1 MGVYTGLHRRGFLS
15 QVFLA
20 ISLAGISLPTFLIGI
35 LLILVFGVLS
45 QDINAALGFALVPQL
60 PTFGRGDTVQLGW
73 WSTGFLTESGLLA
86 LILPSITLAL
96 FQMTLIMRSEEHTSE
111 LQSLMRISYAVF
123 CLKKNNKQA
132 QNKYL
137 RINLTLIIQKYT
149 N

>member
-20 ISLAGISLPTFLIGI
+20 VSLAGISLPTFLIGI

-96 FQMTLIMRSEEHTSE
+96 FQMTLRSEEHTSE
-111 LQSLMRISYAVF
+111 LQSLM
-123 CLKKNNKQA
+123 
-132 QNKYL
+132 
-137 RINLTLIIQKYT
+137 
-149 N
+149 

>member
-20 ISLAGISLPTFLIGI
+20 VSLAGISLPTFLIGI

-96 FQMTLIMRSEEHTSE
+96 FQIPLKIGRASCRERVCQYVSIPGGAVTL
-111 LQSLMRISYAVF
+111 
-123 CLKKNNKQA
+123 K
-132 QNKYL
+132 
-137 RINLTLIIQKYT
+137 
-149 N
+149 

>member
-45 QDINAALGFALVPQL
+45 QDMNATLGFALVLQL
-60 PTFGRGDTVQLGW
+60 PTFGSGDTVQLDW

-86 LILPSITLAL
+86 LLRPSITLAR
-96 FQMTLIMRSEEHTSE
+96 FQI
-111 LQSLMRISYAVF
+111 
-123 CLKKNNKQA
+123 
-132 QNKYL
+132 
-137 RINLTLIIQKYT
+137 TLIIR
-149 N
+149 

>member
-45 QDINAALGFALVPQL
+45 QDINAALGLALVPQL

-73 WSTGFLTESGLLA
+73 WSTGFLTASGLLA
-86 LILPSITLAL
+86 TILPSITLAL
-96 FQMTLIMRSEEHTSE
+96 STLTPIMRLVRAEMIQVVPTHSIT
-111 LQSLMRISYAVF
+111 LTQ
-123 CLKKNNKQA
+123 
-132 QNKYL
+132 QN
-137 RINLTLIIQKYT
+137 
-149 N
+149 